1 MTADLPALLQSKPHP
16 MISKNDATAQAPWRR
31 QCDLGL
37 AAPHR
42 MAWHLGGNPEG
53 DPWLL
58 LHGGPGSGANAG
70 LLAPLDLSRHRAIAP
85 DQRGSGAS
93 RPRGSTLRNHTA
105 ALVSDLESLRRHLG
119 LERWSLLAGSWGT
132 VLALAYAQ
140 AHPQRVQRLVLRG
153 AFALSRREIGDLLQG
168 RASGKTLSAPRAFW
182 PVSRGVALS
191 ALLARL
197 RQLLQTGTPAVAALR
212 AARRWALLESRA
224 AARGQ
229 WRALLGV
236 EGAEA
241 AGLRAVWAGQRRRER
256 RLSAGF
262 RHRGDRIDPTDRALL
277 RKFRIQSHYLLRR
290 GFVRPGGLDC
300 AVRAVA
306 LAGVPVDWVHGAFD
320 AVCPPQ
326 NSRRW
331 QAQMARLA
339 PGRSS
344 LTLTR
349 AGHLGHEPRTLAA
362 LREKVRRS

>member
-1 MTADLPALLQSKPHP
+1 
-16 MISKNDATAQAPWRR
+16 MISKNDATGQGPWRR
-31 QCDLGL
+31 QRDFDLG
-37 AAPHR
+37 APHR

-53 DPWLL
+53 EPWLL
-58 LHGGPGSGANAG
+58 LHGGPGSGANPG
-70 LLAPLDLSRHRAIAP
+70 LLAPLDLRWQRAIAP

-105 ALVSDLESLRRHLG
+105 ALVSDLEALRQHLG

-153 AFALSRREIGDLLQG
+153 AFALSRREIGGLLQG
-168 RASGKTLSAPRAFW
+168 AASGKTLSVPGAVW
-182 PVSRGVALS
+182 PASRSVALP

-197 RQLLQTGTPAVAALR
+197 RQLLQSGTPAVAGLR

-224 AARGQ
+224 AARGM
-229 WRALLGV
+229 WRALLGADRPL
-236 EGAEA
+236 AEA
-241 AGLRAVWAGQRRRER
+241 RAVWSGQRRRER
-256 RLSAGF
+256 RLAAGF
-262 RHRGDRIDPTDRALL
+262 RRWGNRSDRTDQALR
-277 RKFRIQSHYLLRR
+277 RKFRIQSHYLLHR
-290 GFVRPGGLDC
+290 GFVRPGGLDR

-331 QAQMARLA
+331 QALMERLS
-339 PGRSS
+339 PGLSS
-344 LTLTR
+344 LTFTR
-349 AGHLGHEPRTLAA
+349 AGHLGHEPDTLAA

>member
-1 MTADLPALLQSKPHP
+1 
-16 MISKNDATAQAPWRR
+16 MISKNDATGQGPWRR
-31 QCDLGL
+31 QRDFDLG
-37 AAPHR
+37 APHR
-42 MAWHLGGNPEG
+42 MAWHLGGNPDGE
-53 DPWLL
+53 PWLL
-58 LHGGPGSGANAG
+58 LHGGPGSGANLS
-70 LLAPLDLSRHRAIAP
+70 LLAPLDLRRQRAIAP
-85 DQRGSGAS
+85 DQRGSGGS

-105 ALVSDLESLRRHLG
+105 ALVSDLETLRRHLG

-153 AFALSRREIGDLLQG
+153 AFALSRREIGGLLQG
-168 RASGKTLSAPRAFW
+168 AASGKTLSVPAAVW
-182 PVSRGVALS
+182 PASRSVALP

-197 RQLLQTGTPAVAALR
+197 RQLLQSGTPAVAGLR

-224 AARGQ
+224 AARGM
-229 WRALLGV
+229 WRALLGAGPV
-236 EGAEA
+236 VAGA
-241 AGLRAVWAGQRRRER
+241 RPVWAAQRRRER
-256 RLSAGF
+256 RLAAGF
-262 RHRGDRIDPTDRALL
+262 RRRGDRSDRTDQALR
-277 RKFRIQSHYLLRR
+277 RKFRIQSHYLLHR
-290 GFVRPGGLDC
+290 GFVRPGGLDR

-331 QAQMARLA
+331 QALMERLS

-349 AGHLGHEPRTLAA
+349 AGHLVHEPKTLAA
-362 LREKVRRS
+362 LREKVGRS